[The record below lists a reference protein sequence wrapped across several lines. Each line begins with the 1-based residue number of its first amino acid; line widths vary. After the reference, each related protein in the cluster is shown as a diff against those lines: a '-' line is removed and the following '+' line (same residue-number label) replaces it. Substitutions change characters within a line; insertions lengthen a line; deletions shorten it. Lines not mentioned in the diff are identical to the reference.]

1 MLRDSEVELVWELL
15 CTFLVLLAIP
25 LLLSGLLPVF
35 SGRTLTRLGG
45 FPCSLHILVLE
56 FLEKSGNLFWYTF
69 LHRLCTGLG
78 LGKCVLGVQT
88 WYICSIR

>member
-1 MLRDSEVELVWELL
+1 MLRESEVELVWELL
-15 CTFLVLLAIP
+15 CTSLVLLAMP
-25 LLLSGLLPVF
+25 PLLSGLLPVF

-56 FLEKSGNLFWYTF
+56 FLEESGSLFWHAF

-88 WYICSIR
+88 

>member
-1 MLRDSEVELVWELL
+1 MLRESEVELVWELL
-15 CTFLVLLAIP
+15 CTSLVLLAMP

-35 SGRTLTRLGG
+35 SGTTLTRLGG

-56 FLEKSGNLFWYTF
+56 FLEKSGSLFWHAF

-88 WYICSIR
+88 